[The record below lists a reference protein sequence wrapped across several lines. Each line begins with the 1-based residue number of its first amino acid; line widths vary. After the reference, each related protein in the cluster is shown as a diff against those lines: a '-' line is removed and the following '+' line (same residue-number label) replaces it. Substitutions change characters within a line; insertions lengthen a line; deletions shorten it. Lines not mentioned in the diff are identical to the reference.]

1 VNAVPER
8 RTARLLLR
16 GFRGDDLG
24 PLAALNADPAV
35 MEHLPGPM
43 TLEDSA
49 AQLARFRQHWEE
61 HGFGWWAVEV
71 PGVAPFIG
79 WVGLAR
85 PRFEAH
91 FTPCV
96 EIGWRLAAAHWN
108 QGYATEGAREALR
121 FGWELGSP
129 RLEEIVAFTVPG
141 NARSRRVMEKLGM
154 RHDPAD
160 AFEHPRLPP
169 GHPLRPHVLYRIRRE
184 AGVKPVD
191 RPRSR

>member
-1 VNAVPER
+1 VSAVPER

-24 PLAALNADPAV
+24 PLAALNADPVV

-43 TLEDSA
+43 TLQDSA

-108 QGYATEGAREALR
+108 QGYATEGAREGLR
-121 FGWELGSP
+121 FGWELGAP
-129 RLEEIVAFTVPG
+129 RLEEVVAFTVPRERSLAPG
-141 NARSRRVMEKLGM
+141 DGEARHAPRPGGRL
-154 RHDPAD
+154 RAPRAPAR
-160 AFEHPRLPP
+160 APAASPRPLPDPP
-169 GHPLRPHVLYRIRRE
+169 GD
-184 AGVKPVD
+184 GVKPVE
-191 RPRSR
+191 RPR

>member
-1 VNAVPER
+1 MNTVPER

-16 GFRGDDLG
+16 GFRGEDLE
-24 PLAALNADPAV
+24 PLAALNADPRV

-43 TLEDSA
+43 SLQDSA

-61 HGFGWWAVEV
+61 HGFGWWAVEL
-71 PGVAPFIG
+71 PGGAPFIG

-154 RHDPAD
+154 CHDPTD
-160 AFEHPRLPP
+160 DFEHRRVPP
-169 GHPLRPHVLYRIRRE
+169 GHPLRRQVLYRIGR
-184 AGVKPVD
+184 GP
-191 RPRSR
+191 RPGSAQT

>member
-1 VNAVPER
+1 MVPER
-8 RTARLLLR
+8 RTPRLLLR
-16 GFRGDDLG
+16 GIRARDLDA
-24 PLAALNADPAV
+24 LAAMNGDPRV
-35 MEHLPGPM
+35 MEHLPGAM
-43 TLEDSA
+43 TREESA
-49 AQLARFRQHWEE
+49 AQLEEIQQHWAA

-96 EIGWRLAAAHWN
+96 EVGWRLAAAFWN
-108 QGYATEGAREALR
+108 RGYATEGARDALG
-121 FGWELGSP
+121 FGWELRSP

-154 RHDPAD
+154 RHDSGD
-160 AFEHPRLPP
+160 DFEHPRIPA
-169 GHPLRPHVLYRIRRE
+169 GHLLRPHVLYRI
-184 AGVKPVD
+184 G
-191 RPRSR
+191 RPASAA

>member
-1 VNAVPER
+1 MTEVPVR

-16 GFRGDDLG
+16 GFRGSDLAA
-24 PLAALNADPAV
+24 LAALNADPRV
-35 MEHLPGPM
+35 MEYLRGPM
-43 TLEDSA
+43 SLQDSA

-96 EIGWRLAAAHWN
+96 EIGWRLAAAFWN

-121 FGWELGSP
+121 FGWELSSP
-129 RLEEIVAFTVPG
+129 PLEEIVAFTAAG
-141 NARSRRVMEKLGM
+141 NARSRRVMGKLGM
-154 RHDPAD
+154 RHEVTDDFDHPA
-160 AFEHPRLPP
+160 LPE
-169 GHPLRPHVLYRIRRE
+169 GHSLRRHVLYRVRRAPGGE
-184 AGVKPVD
+184 A
-191 RPRSR
+191 

>member
-1 VNAVPER
+1 VNVPER

-16 GFRGDDLG
+16 CFRGEDLG
-24 PLAALNADPAV
+24 PLSELNADPRV

-43 TLEDSA
+43 TLDESA
-49 AQLARFRQHWEE
+49 AQLARFRQHWAEN
-61 HGFGWWAVEV
+61 GFGWWAVEV

-96 EIGWRLAAAHWN
+96 EIGWRLAAAHWSR
-108 QGYATEGAREALR
+108 GYATEGAREALR
-121 FGWELGSP
+121 FGWELASP
-129 RLEEIVAFTVPG
+129 RLAEIVAFTVPG

-154 RHDPAD
+154 RRDSRD
-160 AFEHPRLPP
+160 DFEHPRLPA
-169 GHPLRPHVLYRIRRE
+169 GHPLRLHVLYRIERP
-184 AGVKPVD
+184 AGLA
-191 RPRSR
+191 

>member
-1 VNAVPER
+1 MRTVPER

-16 GFRGDDLG
+16 GFRGEDLG
-24 PLAALNADPAV
+24 PLAALNADWRV

-43 TLEDSA
+43 SLEESA
-49 AQLARFRQHWEE
+49 AQLARFRQHWVE
-61 HGFGWWAVEV
+61 HGFGWWAVEL

-96 EIGWRLAAAHWN
+96 EIGWRLAAAFWN

-121 FGWELGSP
+121 FGWELASP

-141 NARSRRVMEKLGM
+141 NVRSRRVMEKLGM
-154 RHDPAD
+154 HHVPTDD
-160 AFEHPRLPP
+160 FEHPSLPP
-169 GHPLRPHVLYRIRRE
+169 EDPLRRHVLYRIQRAPRP
-184 AGVKPVD
+184 GVAE
-191 RPRSR
+191 R